1 MNNITGI
8 YANCS
13 ICSNLKDYQVATE
26 YIVSP
31 EENINFPE
39 NVLAAIGKLKKIKEI
54 SSSTDIFQC
63 PECGTYYLYR
73 ASYEYLV
80 GGNGSYDEYVLSRE
94 DDEIIKKYLQDD

>member
-1 MNNITGI
+1 M
-8 YANCS
+8 
-13 ICSNLKDYQVATE
+13 KEYQVATE

-39 NVLAAIGKLKKIKEI
+39 NVLTAIGKLKKVKEI

-63 PECGTYYLYR
+63 PECGTYYFYR

-80 GGNGSYDEYVLSRE
+80 SGSGSYDEYVLTRE
-94 DDEIIKKYLQDD
+94 DDEIVKKYLQDD

>member
-1 MNNITGI
+1 MTEKHTS
-8 YANCS
+8 CS
-13 ICSNLKDYQVATE
+13 ICSNLKEYQVATE

-39 NVLAAIGKLKKIKEI
+39 NVLTAIGKLKKVKEI

-63 PECGTYYLYR
+63 PECGTYYFYR

-80 GGNGSYDEYVLSRE
+80 SGSGSYDEYVLTRE
-94 DDEIIKKYLQDD
+94 DDEIVKKYLKDD